1 MLLACGG
8 VGGEQVLQGPQPVS
22 DAQEV
27 VSVTTDRQTYAS
39 EDLIELTLELE
50 NSSDQ
55 ALVLS
60 FSTGQRYDF
69 TILRGPAEI
78 VWSWSED
85 RMFMQMLGQETVG
98 PSQVLA
104 YREQISPRLLAGTY
118 TVTGRIVAQNQTLV
132 ASALIV
138 IE

>member
-27 VSVTTDRQTYAS
+27 LSVPTDRQTYAA

-50 NSSDQ
+50 NSTDQ
-55 ALVLS
+55 ALVLN

-104 YREQISPRLLAGTY
+104 YREQISPRLSAGTY
-118 TVTGRIVAQNQTLV
+118 TGTGRIVAQNQTLV

>member
-27 VSVTTDRQTYAS
+27 LSVTTDRQTYAA

-60 FSTGQRYDF
+60 FSTGQRYAF

-78 VWSWSED
+78 GWSWSED

-104 YREQISPRLLAGTY
+104 YREQISPRLSAGTY

>member
-8 VGGEQVLQGPQPVS
+8 VGGEQVLQEPQPVS

-69 TILRGPAEI
+69 TILRGPTEI

-104 YREQISPRLLAGTY
+104 YREQISPRLPAGTY

>member
-8 VGGEQVLQGPQPVS
+8 VGGEPVLQGPQPVS

-27 VSVTTDRQTYAS
+27 LSVTTDRQTYAA

-50 NSSDQ
+50 NSTDQ
-55 ALVLS
+55 ALVLN

-104 YREQISPRLLAGTY
+104 YREQISPRLSAGTY

>member
-8 VGGEQVLQGPQPVS
+8 VGGEPVLQGAQPVS

-27 VSVTTDRQTYAS
+27 LSVTTDRQTYAA

-69 TILRGPAEI
+69 TILRGQAEI